1 MASACTLFINYAGS
15 LPSYVILNLRN
26 PIVNNYLN
34 IYLSLMMRES
44 PPVTLGQM
52 VVSRPPGQQEDEA
65 VEEVAPGL
73 ERPQEEAQ
81 HSVLTPEVEGGQQ
94 TEGRHD
100 EEEDGGEGT
109 PPSLH
114 SIPVVPVTKLKY
126 FCINTEIFL

>member
-1 MASACTLFINYAGS
+1 
-15 LPSYVILNLRN
+15 
-26 PIVNNYLN
+26 
-34 IYLSLMMRES
+34 MMRES
-44 PPVTLGQM
+44 PPVTLGQI
-52 VVSRPPGQQEDEA
+52 VVSRPSGHQEDEA

-81 HSVLTPEVEGGQQ
+81 HSLEGSRE

-100 EEEDGGEGT
+100 EEEDEGEEGT